1 MSLLEH
7 LIYFALWLSFGLG
20 HSLLAWPAVRRWVAG
35 RVGPAE
41 RLTYNAVAT
50 LHIALVLG
58 LGLWLADGAGAPLVP
73 AWLQGL
79 QWGLAAVGVAVLY
92 AGLREYEL
100 DRFLGTWQLRRRAG
114 PDSDTVGE
122 ALVTRGLHRYVR
134 HPLYSGGLALL
145 WGLAQS
151 DFGVATAVWGTLYF
165 VVGTWFEERKLIR
178 SFGQAY
184 RDYRRR
190 VPAFVP
196 WKGRAI

>member
-1 MSLLEH
+1 MSLLDH

-20 HSLLAWPAVRRWVAG
+20 HSLLAWPVVRRRVAAW
-35 RVGPAE
+35 VGPAE

-50 LHIALVLG
+50 LHVALVLG
-58 LGLWLADGAGAPLVP
+58 VGMWLADAAEAPLGP

-79 QWGLAAVGVAVLY
+79 QWALAAVGVAVLY
-92 AGLREYEL
+92 AGLRAYEL
-100 DRFLGTWQLRRRAG
+100 DRFLGTWHLRRRAG
-114 PDSDTVGE
+114 PDSETVGE

-145 WGLAQS
+145 WGMAQS
-151 DFGVATAVWGTLYF
+151 EFGLATAVWGTLYL

-190 VPAFVP
+190 VPAFLP